1 MTFASDSLRLSDFIQ
16 YEANPDQ
23 SREEITILA
32 GSGAARVL
40 TGGMVLGRTLA
51 SATEAAAAGGSNT
64 GDGAM
69 GAVTAG
75 KKVKAGVYSLVCIA
89 TGTDVGTFAVFDPD
103 GIPVKSA
110 VGLDLVV
117 AAAFASD
124 HFSVTLADGATDFAL
139 GDTFTITMSAL
150 VHKYVRHETT
160 GSDGSEIVSGI
171 LLFDKTAPDGT
182 DAKGVALVRGPAII
196 NKGQI
201 VHDANATAAEIDGV
215 LAALMT
221 MGIVPATGVGS
232 VHFGA

>member
-1 MTFASDSLRLSDFIQ
+1 MTFASDSLRLSDFVQ

-23 SREEITILA
+23 SRKEVTILA

-40 TGGMVLGRTLA
+40 TAGMVLGRTLA
-51 SATEAAAAGGSNT
+51 SATETSAAGGSNT

-89 TGTDVGTFAVFDPD
+89 TGANVGTFAVFDPD

-110 VGLDLVV
+110 TGLDLVV

-160 GSDGSEIVSGI
+160 GTDGSEIVAGL
-171 LLFDKTAPDGT
+171 LLFDKTALDSV
-182 DAKGVALVRGPAII
+182 DAKGVALVRGPAIN

-201 VHDANATAAEIDGV
+201 VHDANATAAEIDSV
-215 LAALMT
+215 LAELEAV
-221 MGIVPATGVGS
+221 GIVSDISTPGT
-232 VHFGA
+232 H